1 MVRLITPFILCI
13 FGLIISVYSYNTYT
27 DFASYGAAFY
37 PTIIGTLVSFF
48 ALIDFI
54 IEVKMKDKYVFS
66 RFNLSQDGSIILFV
80 CGIVFF
86 YILCSDYIGF
96 ILTTSIMLIVLTLP
110 FLKTGK
116 ILTALFLIILSVGI
130 YYLFARVLLVSLPDG
145 LLFE

>member
-145 LLFE
+145 LLFQ